1 MTNSLGRQTL
11 TPKNGKRYQT
21 LSGVVLAS
29 IGIITSAA
37 ALLSIFCIAVLVG
50 AQNPA
55 VGDREAASSLPNPQL
70 AFVGKDAYEVNGT
83 KGTRFKLSVT
93 NRASHPDFLWLPSA
107 NLPPCGE
114 NNNASRTWV
123 EIFGSPGDKRLY
135 GFCALRSSDD
145 LDSLWFA
152 VPSGEK
158 GPPCVYIVMTDR
170 RTGKKYT
177 SNRVCSRLF
186 TVVTGSLKAG
196 GKQKAAKERKA
207 GMTESEAEKLA
218 TSHADVQGGFG
229 WDSIGVMGY
238 GNAASHSKEP
248 TNKRANVAQPDL
260 IIKQFLFPPT
270 NNKALRLQVAN
281 TGNAASGA
289 CRLFLTVRRINGVA
303 VGRRTHVNVPAL
315 AAGAE
320 VWLVI
325 DAKSILPNN
334 VSLQSTTF
342 KLNVDATGIVAESNE
357 SNNEAWHNL

>member
-1 MTNSLGRQTL
+1 MKDLLDKQTL
-11 TPKNGKRYQT
+11 ETKNSNRYAT

-29 IGIITSAA
+29 IGRITSAA
-37 ALLSIFCIAVLVG
+37 ALLVSIFCMTALVG
-50 AQNPA
+50 GQTPA
-55 VGDREAASSLPNPQL
+55 VRDREAAASLPNPQL
-70 AFVGKDAYEVNGT
+70 AFVGKEPYEVNGT

-114 NNNASRTWV
+114 NENASRTWV
-123 EIFGSPGDKRLY
+123 EIFGSPGDRRLY
-135 GFCALRSSDD
+135 GFCSLRSSED
-145 LDSLWFA
+145 LDRLWFA
-152 VPSGEK
+152 VQSGEK

-170 RTGKKYT
+170 QSGKKYI
-177 SNRVCSRLF
+177 SNRVCSRIF

-196 GKQKAAKERKA
+196 GKQ
-207 GMTESEAEKLA
+207 EA
-218 TSHADVQGGFG
+218 GGFG
-229 WDSIGVMGY
+229 WDRISAYGP
-238 GNAASHSKEP
+238 GNAAPDS
-248 TNKRANVAQPDL
+248 RAPADKKAKAARPDL
-260 IIKQFLFPPT
+260 IVKQFLFPPT
-270 NNKALRLQVAN
+270 NDKALRVQVAN

-289 CRLFLTVRRINGVA
+289 CRLFLTVRKINGVA
-303 VGRRTHVNVPAL
+303 VGRRTHVNVPIL

-342 KLNVDATGIVAESNE
+342 KLNVDATEIVAESNE